1 MTKPFTSLWRP
12 RHLMDTY
19 PRLGTSWSLATERP
33 LPLAQMSPPSPWAIS
48 ILQALARLQNKTRQ
62 RQTECVATQ
71 EGPVDAPGQSL
82 TSRWGLPTS
91 GPLPIR
97 TSMAGLGHVPV
108 HCPEGIPAV
117 GAETAAPRRK
127 ANQR

>member
-48 ILQALARLQNKTRQ
+48 ILQALARLQNKTRAKAD
-62 RQTECVATQ
+62 RVR
-71 EGPVDAPGQSL
+71 GH
-82 TSRWGLPTS
+82 
-91 GPLPIR
+91 
-97 TSMAGLGHVPV
+97 AGRARRRPR
-108 HCPEGIPAV
+108 
-117 GAETAAPRRK
+117 AEPD
-127 ANQR
+127 Q